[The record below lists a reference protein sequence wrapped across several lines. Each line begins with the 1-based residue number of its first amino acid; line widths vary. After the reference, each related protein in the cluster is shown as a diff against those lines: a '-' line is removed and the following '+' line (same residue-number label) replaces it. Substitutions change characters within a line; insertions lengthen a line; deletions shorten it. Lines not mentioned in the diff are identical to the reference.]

1 MFRGSRLFIS
11 RSAMWFGTNS
21 CGPSSMPI
29 SSIGRL
35 RLPHESNLDRES
47 LANRMFDFLKRGQLI
62 RRGLASRKTRR
73 RRARNELLQ
82 SLEYAPY
89 VKLFIFVG
97 FIAGLAFLIFS
108 GQQPEPTK
116 NFVIA
121 LLFLAIAMTQLWINQ
136 PRTFSQ
142 NSRVLLVFGTILVQL
157 AVTKLLLVLCNGGT
171 VRFLKPEMGGLIAPY
186 AFAPLV
192 LSVLLGRNHGLY
204 AAVSVSLWSSVL
216 FGKIDAPLLVTSLI
230 SGFTAVYLT
239 LQVRRRSK
247 LIRAGFGVGL
257 AIWLLALTFGLIG
270 PINLFPP
277 MANDWPMIGLQSAC
291 AIGNGILTAMIVG
304 GALPI
309 LEHLFQ
315 VTTDISWLEASD
327 LNHPLLRRMTIEA
340 PGTYHHSLVVANLA
354 EAAAEAIGANATLC
368 RVCSYFHDVGKLVK
382 PEYFT
387 ENMNFERNPHD
398 DLAPTMSAL
407 IIIAHVK
414 EGVDLALK
422 HRLNRQIIDII
433 QEHHGKSLV
442 YYFYKRALQQQED
455 ARTGGKIM
463 NLREEDVPEVSEE
476 TFRYSGPKPQ
486 TKESAIISLADMIE
500 SASRSLEKP
509 TPQKI
514 EQLVSDLISQRIAD
528 GQLVECDLTLADLNL
543 IAGRFR
549 FTLMTML
556 HTRIAYPKQDT
567 KITPIRG
574 DETVR
579 PDVMAGVRK

>member
-1 MFRGSRLFIS
+1 
-11 RSAMWFGTNS
+11 
-21 CGPSSMPI
+21 
-29 SSIGRL
+29 
-35 RLPHESNLDRES
+35 
-47 LANRMFDFLKRGQLI
+47 MFDFLGRNKLMK
-62 RRGLASRKTRR
+62 RGLASRKTRR
-73 RRARNELLQ
+73 RQNTNELLH

-89 VKLFIFVG
+89 IKWFSFAAFV
-97 FIAGLAFLIFS
+97 AGLAFLIFS

-121 LLFLAIAMTQLWINQ
+121 LLFFATALTQLWINQ
-136 PRTFSQ
+136 PTTFLRS
-142 NSRVLLVFGTILVQL
+142 SRLLLVFGVIFVQL
-157 AVTKLLLVLCNGGT
+157 AATKLVLVLCNSGT
-171 VRFLKPEMGGLIAPY
+171 YSFLRPETAGLIAPY

-204 AAVSVSLWSSVL
+204 ASVFVSLWSSIL
-216 FGKIDAPLLVTSLI
+216 FGKVDAPLLVCGLI

-239 LQVRRRSK
+239 LQVRQRSR
-247 LIRAGFGVGL
+247 LIRAGFGVGV
-257 AIWLLALTFGLIG
+257 AIWLLSLTFGIIG
-270 PINLFPP
+270 PIDLFSPGG
-277 MANDWPMIGLQSAC
+277 NNWKMIGIQSAL
-291 AIGNGILTAMIVG
+291 AVGNGILTATIVG
-304 GALPI
+304 GILPI

-315 VTTDISWLEASD
+315 ITTDISWLEASD

-354 EAAAEAIGANATLC
+354 ESAAEAVGANATLC

-382 PEYFT
+382 PDYYT

-422 HRLNRQIIDII
+422 HGLNQRIIDII
-433 QEHHGKSLV
+433 QEHHGTSLV
-442 YYFYKRALQQQED
+442 YYFYKRALQQQDD

-463 NLREEDVPEVSEE
+463 NLREGDVPEVREE

-486 TKESAIISLADMIE
+486 TKESAIISLADMVE

-514 EQLVSDLISQRIAD
+514 EQLVTELIGQRIAD
-528 GQLVECDLTLADLNL
+528 GQLVECDLTLADLNM
-543 IAGRFR
+543 IAERFR

-556 HTRIAYPKQDT
+556 HTRIAYPKQDAKLT
-567 KITPIRG
+567 MLRDDG
-574 DETVR
+574 AL
-579 PDVMAGVRK
+579 PDVMAGTRKPESAPPVSAA

>member
-1 MFRGSRLFIS
+1 
-11 RSAMWFGTNS
+11 
-21 CGPSSMPI
+21 
-29 SSIGRL
+29 
-35 RLPHESNLDRES
+35 
-47 LANRMFDFLKRGQLI
+47 MFDFLRHNRLV
-62 RRGLASRKTRR
+62 RRGLASRKMRR
-73 RRARNELLQ
+73 RRARNELLRG
-82 SLEYAPY
+82 LECASS
-89 VKLFIFVG
+89 VKELIFPG
-97 FIAGLAFLIFS
+97 FTAGLAFLIFS
-108 GQQPEPTK
+108 GLQAEPTK

-136 PRTFSQ
+136 PSTFSQ

-157 AVTKLLLVLCNGGT
+157 AVTKLLLVLCNDGT
-171 VRFLKPEMGGLIAPY
+171 FRFLKPEMGGLIAPY

-247 LIRAGFGVGL
+247 LIRAGVGVGF
-257 AIWLLALTFGLIG
+257 AIWLLSLTFGLIG
-270 PINLFPP
+270 PINLFAPI
-277 MANDWPMIGLQSAC
+277 ANDWGMIGLQSAL
-291 AIGNGILTAMIVG
+291 AVGNGIVTAMVVG

-309 LEHLFQ
+309 LENLFQ
-315 VTTDISWLEASD
+315 ITTDISWLEASD

-368 RVCSYFHDVGKLVK
+368 RVCAYFHDVGKLVK

-387 ENMNFERNPHD
+387 ENMSFERNPHD

-422 HRLNRQIIDII
+422 HRLNQRIIDII
-433 QEHHGKSLV
+433 QEHHGTSLV
-442 YYFYKRALQQQED
+442 YYFYKRAQQMHED
-455 ARTGGKIM
+455 ARAGGKIM
-463 NLREEDVPEVSEE
+463 KMRQDDIPEVREES
-476 TFRYSGPKPQ
+476 FRYSGPKPQ
-486 TKESAIISLADMIE
+486 TKESAIVSLADAVE

-509 TPQKI
+509 TPAKI
-514 EQLVSDLISQRIAD
+514 EQLVNDIIDQRISD
-528 GQLVECDLTLADLNL
+528 HQLDECDLTLRDVRV
-543 IAGRFR
+543 IAERFR
-549 FTLMTML
+549 FTLMMML
-556 HTRIAYPKQDT
+556 HSRIAYPKQET
-567 KITPIRG
+567 KSPTPR
-574 DETVR
+574 DDSLR
-579 PDVMAGVRK
+579 PDVMVTTRKPATAPPVSAA